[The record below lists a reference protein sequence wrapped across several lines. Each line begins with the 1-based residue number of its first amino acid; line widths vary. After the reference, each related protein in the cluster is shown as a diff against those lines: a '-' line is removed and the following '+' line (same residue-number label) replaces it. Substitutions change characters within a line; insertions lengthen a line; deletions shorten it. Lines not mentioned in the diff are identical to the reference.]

1 MKLLITG
8 GAGFIG
14 SHLSEHFINNNE
26 IVIIDNF
33 NDFYNTKQKENN
45 LKNIKNNKNFK
56 LYKIDLRNLNDIEK
70 VFKEEKSFD
79 YVIHLAG
86 IAGVRSSEENPKFY
100 YEENVMATINLSE
113 TMKKYN
119 CKNLI
124 YFSSSSVYG
133 NNSNNKFSEEDST
146 DNPVSIY
153 AASKKASEVLLHNYY
168 INYDFKIVI
177 IRPFTVYGPRQR
189 PDLAIHLFTR
199 NIINNKEITIYGDG
213 SMKRDYTYISDLTDA
228 IDKCL
233 KYMNKRKRV
242 YEIFNIASSN
252 PKSIKEVINT
262 IKEITK
268 KDIKYKYENKAICDV
283 NKTYGDIS
291 KANKLLKWYPK
302 TSFKDGMKN
311 FIDWYKENEN

>member
-33 NDFYNTKQKENN
+33 NDSYNTKQKENN

-56 LYKIDLRNLNDIEK
+56 LYKIDLRNLNDLEK
-70 VFKEEKSFD
+70 VFKKEKSFD

-86 IAGVRSSEENPKFY
+86 IAGVRPSEKNPKFY

-199 NIINNKEITIYGDG
+199 NILNNNEITIYGDG

-233 KYMNKRKRV
+233 KYMNKRKKV

-252 PKSIKEVINT
+252 PKSINEVINT

-302 TSFKDGMKN
+302 TNFKDGMN
-311 FIDWYKENEN
+311 YFIDWYKENEN